1 MTKHYASVWDALE
14 DDPSERESVKLKS
27 RLMVEIARRIKSM
40 GITQAKAAKTM
51 GVSQPRVS
59 DLVNGKI
66 DRFTIDMLVTM
77 LSRIGMKVE
86 VKLKAA

>member
-1 MTKHYASVWDALE
+1 MAEQFTSVWDALE
-14 DDPSERESVKLKS
+14 DDQSEREGMKLKS
-27 RLMVEIARRIKSM
+27 RLMMDIAEHLKTLGM
-40 GITQAKAAKTM
+40 TQAEAAKKM

-77 LSRIGMKVE
+77 VARLGLHVE
-86 VKLKAA
+86 ITLQAA

>member
-1 MTKHYASVWDALE
+1 
-14 DDPSERESVKLKS
+14 
-27 RLMVEIARRIKSM
+27 MVEIARRIKSM
-40 GITQAKAAKTM
+40 GITQAQAAKTM

-77 LSRIGMKVE
+77 LSRIGLKVE

>member
-1 MTKHYASVWDALE
+1 MTEHYTSVWAALE

-40 GITQAKAAKTM
+40 GITQAQAAKTM

-77 LSRIGMKVE
+77 LSRIGVKVE